1 MSKIQESNMHLRRK
15 FTFNHKETAII
26 DVALEE
32 FESLFRK
39 DKNNKTAK
47 EVAKVRKS
55 LIHQEQAHWNKE
67 NGYPKGFL
75 IKKRKRK

>member
-1 MSKIQESNMHLRRK
+1 MAKSNMHYRWK
-15 FTFNHKETAII
+15 FTFNHKETSII
-26 DVALEE
+26 DTALED
-32 FESLFRK
+32 FENLFKKEK
-39 DKNNKTAK
+39 DYKTAK

-75 IKKRKRK
+75 MKKKRK